1 MDGVV
6 VAEVGVQ
13 EASEGFFVHAGV
25 AEGNELAMAE
35 VATVGAEDGL
45 VGVIE
50 DFGDAGGVV
59 VDAFED
65 VAGGW
70 VDGAHDG
77 AAVVGQGDV
86 FMQGDAIGIE
96 DLHAQEL
103 VELPGV

>member
-1 MDGVV
+1 M
-6 VAEVGVQ
+6 
-13 EASEGFFVHAGV
+13 
-25 AEGNELAMAE
+25 
-35 VATVGAEDGL
+35 
-45 VGVIE
+45 
-50 DFGDAGGVV
+50 
-59 VDAFED
+59 DAFED